1 MKSQNYLILDE
12 EHKNIVQNIKSTDK
26 ATVLTVNNFKGGVGK
41 STLINLFAYIMEK
54 NEIKTLLIDSDP
66 QRTLTKK
73 ILKNFDVEEKAKKSF
88 MQGIQSNNLK
98 DSITKL
104 TPSLSIIEGDWELST
119 LDRYARQN
127 LTLDAEY
134 FLYKYLIENLKNDY
148 DFIIFDSVPTTS
160 VFTHNCIVASDFV
173 LAPTQAE
180 DESFDNT
187 LSYMNYL
194 QSMTQYNSELDI
206 VGVVP
211 YLSELDNSTNVKYLK
226 KYQDTFS
233 NLTFKNIIKRSARVM
248 SWGTDGIT
256 ETKGY
261 DKQILSMYMNVFTEF
276 LERIGEGVNNGK

>member
-1 MKSQNYLILDE
+1 MKNQNYLLLDKE
-12 EHKNIVQNIKSTDK
+12 KQELVDKLKSKKN
-26 ATVLTVNNFKGGVGK
+26 ATVLTINNFKGGVGK

-54 NEIKTLLIDSDP
+54 NQIKTLLIDSDP

-73 ILKNFDVEEKAKKSF
+73 ILKNYDIQEKAEKSF
-88 MQGIQSNNLK
+88 MQGIQSHNLK
-98 DSITKL
+98 KSITHL
-104 TPSLSIIEGDWELST
+104 TPYLSIIEGDWELST
-119 LDRYARQN
+119 FDRYARQN
-127 LTLDAEY
+127 LTLEAEY
-134 FLYKYLIENLKNDY
+134 FLYKYLIEDLKNDY

-160 VFTHNCIVASDFV
+160 VFTHNCIVASDLV

-194 QSMTQYNSELDI
+194 QSMTNYNPNLDI

-226 KYQDTFS
+226 KYQETFH
-233 NLTFKNIIKRSARVM
+233 NLTFTNIIKRSARVM

-256 ETKGY
+256 ENKGY
-261 DKQILSMYMNVFTEF
+261 DKQILTMYLKVFIEF
-276 LERIGEGVNNGK
+276 LERIEKGENNGE